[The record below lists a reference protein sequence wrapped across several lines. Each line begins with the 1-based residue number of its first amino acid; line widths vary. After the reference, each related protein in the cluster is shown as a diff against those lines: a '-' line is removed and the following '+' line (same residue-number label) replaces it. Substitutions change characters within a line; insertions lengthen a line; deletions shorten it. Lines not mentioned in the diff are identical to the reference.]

1 MDNKKEILQ
10 QQLLAMGPKKVG
22 RPVYSP
28 AFVVRAFQYFATS
41 RSLYQRLRHDFQ
53 LPSVQTLTR
62 ITSRVSKL
70 SESAFTS
77 AVFSSLE
84 DRQKHCIL
92 LQDEVYVKKMMLF
105 HGGYVFGKSVDDPS
119 ALAKTVLGIMVSCL
133 FGGPNF
139 LSKILPISR
148 LTSQFLHEQVGL
160 SLEAIEQAGGRVKAI
175 ICDGNRNNQAL
186 FKLYK
191 CIPQTPWLTEAGY
204 FLLFDYVHLLKNIR
218 NNWLTEATG
227 ELTFTDTASGQQ
239 KTAKWQHLVDL
250 FKLEKGELVKMSDL
264 EEVAVWPKPIER
276 QRVSTCLKVFSEKTQ
291 QALLNHPRLV
301 ESLEVKDTARFIEL
315 VLTWWKIVNVRAT
328 SMDIRLR
335 DPLRAS
341 ISDPG
346 DDRLQTLLNFGE
358 MALEMA
364 GPQGKRQK
372 QLTRDTA
379 KALHHTSNGLVSLC
393 RHLLSTSH
401 TYVLLGQFST
411 DPLEKEFSKLR
422 QGSGG
427 TYFINVQQIVEK
439 TNINR
444 SKLLLS
450 LKADID
456 SEEPGHSCSD
466 CAFEL
471 QNHEQACEAVDNIQQ
486 LEGSLPEET
495 KATLL
500 YIAGY
505 VTFKHPESEDIGQTT
520 FYFQKFGG
528 YLESLDR
535 GGLTVSSDRA
545 CQWTIFSY
553 IVFNLVKNSVCRS
566 SFMKVALTLSDM
578 FEFMMDERHARI
590 LANIFLKNFVRAATP
605 RSTKEPS
612 LKRLKLSA

>member
-1 MDNKKEILQ
+1 MDRDNKKEILQ
-10 QQLLAMGPKKVG
+10 QQLQAMGPKKVG
-22 RPVYSP
+22 KPVYSP
-28 AFVVRAFQYFATS
+28 AFMVRAFQYFATS
-41 RSLYQRLRHDFQ
+41 RSLYERLRHDFQ

-70 SESAFTS
+70 SESAFSS
-77 AVFSSLE
+77 ALFSSLS
-84 DRQKHCIL
+84 DRQKQCIL

-105 HGGYVFGKSVDDPS
+105 HGGCVFGKSVDDPKS
-119 ALAKTVLGIMVSCL
+119 LAKTVLGIMVSCM

-139 LSKILPISR
+139 LSKIIPISR

-160 SLEAIEQAGGRVKAI
+160 SLEAIEQAGGSVKAI

-186 FKLYK
+186 FKLYP
-191 CIPQTPWLTEAGY
+191 CIPQTPWLTEAGF

-227 ELTFTDTASGQQ
+227 ELTFTDSGQL

-250 FKLEKGELVKMSDL
+250 FKLEDGELVKMSDL

-276 QRVSTCLKVFSEKTQ
+276 QRVSTCLKVFSEKTR
-291 QALLNHPRLV
+291 QALLSHPCLV
-301 ESLEVKDTARFIEL
+301 DSLEVKDTARFIEI
-315 VLTWWKIVNVRAT
+315 VLTWWNIVNVKAT
-328 SMDIRLR
+328 SMDTRLR
-335 DPLRAS
+335 DPLRAP

-346 DDRLQTLLNFGE
+346 DDRLQTLLDFGE
-358 MALEMA
+358 MALKMA
-364 GPQGKRQK
+364 GPQGRRKK

-379 KALHHTSNGLVSLC
+379 QGIHHTCNGLVGLC
-393 RHLLSTSH
+393 RYLLNTSH
-401 TYVLLGQFST
+401 SYVLLGQFST

-427 TYFINVQQIVEK
+427 TYFINVQQVVEK

-450 LKADID
+450 LKADIE

-471 QNHEQACEAVDNIQQ
+471 KDHEQGCEAVDNLQE

-505 VTFKHPESEDIGQTT
+505 VTFKHPEREDIGQTS
-520 FYFQKFGG
+520 FYFEKYGG

-545 CQWTIFSY
+545 CQWTFFSY
-553 IVFNLVKNSVCRS
+553 IVFNLVKDCVCRA
-566 SFMKVALTLSDM
+566 SFMKIALTLSDM
-578 FEFMMDERHARI
+578 FEFMMEERHSRI
-590 LANIFLKNFVRAATP
+590 LANIFLKNYVRGATP

-612 LKRLKLSA
+612 LKRLKLS